1 MQTRTSPLPLAAA
14 SKSSIP
20 AWLLAL
26 GAHGF
31 LVVVLYTAFYNFGLF
46 DNAPSATQL
55 ICWDAGWFYS
65 VKVNGYLVQ
74 EGQSN
79 IPFFPLFPYLWRLL
93 GLDAVGISVVNAG
106 LLLLS
111 GAWLGRTFGLRRHQV
126 LLLLSLPPVMFCL
139 VPYAEALFFFFG
151 VILLR
156 GLHRQHLG
164 LTVLGLLG
172 CCLTRSAATLFVP
185 ALVLAEALACTSRAD
200 LPRLALRLGAGLLT
214 VAAALGVV
222 AYLHWQATGNALALF
237 NSYQHWGHEIN
248 WRLPGL
254 LHSAAGVP
262 MLALDL
268 LALLTMLLATV
279 AALGLGIRWLLGW
292 FRPGL
297 AGAAPS
303 RAVVFSLGYC
313 VGIAAFMV
321 LYQAGDLANSSRYVL
336 ATPFFGVLLAQL
348 PRWQSLKRSARWAWV
363 IGAGSLI
370 VVLAVWCG
378 WPFRFPGFF
387 PGEAVF
393 YFAVWAVYVGLYLV
407 AFSAWRY
414 DREVRTALY
423 ILNVVYQMVLL
434 NLFLLPTW
442 MG

>member
-1 MQTRTSPLPLAAA
+1 MQTRTSLPPPTAAG
-14 SKSSIP
+14 KTDGL
-20 AWLLAL
+20 AWLLVLA
-26 GAHGF
+26 GHGL
-31 LVVVLYTAFYNFGLF
+31 LVVVLYAAFYNFGLF
-46 DNAPSATQL
+46 DNAPSDMRL

-65 VKVNGYLVQ
+65 VKAEGYVAKG
-74 EGQSN
+74 GQSN

-93 GLDAVGISVVNAG
+93 RLEGVGISLVNAG

-126 LLLLSLPPVMFCL
+126 LLLLSLPPIMFCW

-214 VAAALGVV
+214 VAAALGAVSF
-222 AYLHWQATGNALALF
+222 LHWQATGNALALLD
-237 NSYQHWGHEIN
+237 SYQHWGHEIS
-248 WRLPGL
+248 WQLPRL
-254 LHSAAGVP
+254 LHSTAGVP
-262 MLALDL
+262 MLGLDL
-268 LALLTMLLATV
+268 LALLTVLLATA
-279 AALGLGIRWLLGW
+279 AALGLGIRWLVGW
-292 FRPGL
+292 FRPGP
-297 AGAAPS
+297 AGPGPS

-348 PRWQSLKRSARWAWV
+348 PRWQGLKRSARWAWV
-363 IGAGSLI
+363 AGASSLM
-370 VVLAVWCG
+370 VALAVWCG

-393 YFAVWAVYVGLYLV
+393 YFAVWAVYVGLYLA
-407 AFSAWRY
+407 AFSAWHY
-414 DREVRTALY
+414 GREVRTGLY
-423 ILNVVYQMVLL
+423 VLNVVYQVVLL
-434 NLFLLPTW
+434 NLFLLPAW